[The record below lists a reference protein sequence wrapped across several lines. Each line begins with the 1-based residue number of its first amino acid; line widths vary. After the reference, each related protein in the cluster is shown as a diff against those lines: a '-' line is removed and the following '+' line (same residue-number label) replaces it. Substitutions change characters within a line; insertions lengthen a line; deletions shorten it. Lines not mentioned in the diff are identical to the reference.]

1 MGRLTRHNPLEVQ
14 DPSGW
19 LQSVRD
25 EYAGALLVFAYRAI
39 GNRQDAE
46 DVVQE
51 VFLRAWRSADRFD
64 SDRAAVSTWLFT
76 IARNVVIDHR
86 RRQQARPR
94 VVGEVAANG
103 DEPHADATGFDR
115 ALEAWHMAEALRSLT
130 TDHRE
135 VIIETYYR
143 DRSVAQA
150 AERLGIPP
158 GTVKSRLYHGL
169 RNLRVALQERGLVG

>member
-1 MGRLTRHNPLEVQ
+1 MARHRPLDVQ

-19 LQSVRD
+19 IQAVQD
-25 EYAGALLVFAYRAI
+25 EYAGALLVFAYRAV
-39 GNRQDAE
+39 GNLQDAE

-51 VFLRAWRSADRFD
+51 VLVRVWRSADRFD
-64 SDRAAVSTWLFT
+64 PDRAAISTWLFT

-86 RRQQARPR
+86 RRQQVRPR
-94 VVGEVAANG
+94 VVADVTPDG

-130 TDHRE
+130 ADHRE

-169 RNLRVALQERGLVG
+169 RNLRVALQDRGSVG

>member
-1 MGRLTRHNPLEVQ
+1 MQ

-19 LQSVRD
+19 IQSLQD

-39 GNRQDAE
+39 GNLQDAE

-51 VFLRAWRSADRFD
+51 VLVRVWRSADRFD
-64 SDRAAVSTWLFT
+64 PGRGAVSTWLFT

-94 VVGEVAANG
+94 VVGEVAADEHEAGG
-103 DEPHADATGFDR
+103 DAAAFDR
-115 ALEAWHMAEALRSLT
+115 ALEAWQMAEALRSLT
-130 TDHRE
+130 TDHRD

-143 DRSVAQA
+143 DLSVAQA

-169 RNLRVALQERGLVG
+169 RNLRVALQDRGIVG

>member
-1 MGRLTRHNPLEVQ
+1 MGQQEPLQVT
-14 DPSGW
+14 DPAGW
-19 LQSVRD
+19 VQSVQG

-39 GNRQDAE
+39 GNLQDAE

-51 VFLRAWRSADRFD
+51 VLVRVWRSAERFD
-64 SDRAAVSTWLFT
+64 PDRAAVSTWLFT

-94 VVGEVAANG
+94 VVGEAPRDRG
-103 DEPHADATGFDR
+103 EPPDDATAFDR
-115 ALEAWHMAEALRSLT
+115 AVEAWEMAEALRRLT
-130 TDHRE
+130 ADHRE
-135 VIIETYYR
+135 VIIEVYYR

-150 AERLGIPP
+150 AARLGIPA

-169 RNLRVALQERGLVG
+169 RNLRVALQDRGIVG

>member
-1 MGRLTRHNPLEVQ
+1 MARQRPLDVQ

-19 LQSVRD
+19 IQAVQD
-25 EYAGALLVFAYRAI
+25 EYAGALLVFAHRAV

-51 VFLRAWRSADRFD
+51 VLVRVWRSADRFD
-64 SDRAAVSTWLFT
+64 PDRAAISTWLFT

-94 VVGEVAANG
+94 VVADVTPDG
-103 DEPHADATGFDR
+103 DEPHADAVGFDR

-130 TDHRE
+130 ANHRE
-135 VIIETYYR
+135 VIIETYYQ

-169 RNLRVALQERGLVG
+169 RNLRVALQDRGIVG